1 MTRPLLQCSLSV
13 QDMYKRYTTCFCR
26 PPQRILSTKNTTSSF
41 DLEWNGVFVFKV
53 FLNFVSVME
62 REWKTKFSNL
72 FWHISGEP
80 TNGINRKKLGFSYNW
95 WAGGAQ
101 RGVGTRQKKQKV
113 GITKKKKSGWNK
125 ISTFLQIGF
134 DRFKKKSWLFR
145 GSNLPLVWK
154 AGKTLGTSGKSKIVN
169 QHFIYLFIQ
178 TILLACLNHKF
189 IWEKVVWL
197 AGGKGGPWESGGRGV
212 FTESIRAD
220 SLGREKAW
228 IIMLQ
233 SGRPASSCSCSSVL

>member
-26 PPQRILSTKNTTSSF
+26 PPQRILSTKKRNLQFSF
-41 DLEWNGVFVFKV
+41 GMERSICFKV

-62 REWKTKFSNL
+62 SEWKTKFSNL
-72 FWHISGEP
+72 FWHIQGSRP
-80 TNGINRKKLGFSYNW
+80 TGSKE
-95 WAGGAQ
+95 
-101 RGVGTRQKKQKV
+101 KV
-113 GITKKKKSGWNK
+113 GIFLQLVGRWRPKGGWDKTKKTKSLDYEEKKSGWNK

-134 DRFKKKSWLFR
+134 DRFKRKSWLFR
-145 GSNLPLVWK
+145 GSNLPLFWK

-169 QHFIYLFIQ
+169 QHFIYLLIQ

-197 AGGKGGPWESGGRGV
+197 AGGHGRAEAAV
-212 FTESIRAD
+212 FLPS
-220 SLGREKAW
+220 
-228 IIMLQ
+228 Q
-233 SGRPASSCSCSSVL
+233 SGRIH

>member
-26 PPQRILSTKNTTSSF
+26 PPQRILSTKNATSSF
-41 DLEWNGVFVFKV
+41 HLEWNGVFVLKCSWISY
-53 FLNFVSVME
+53 LSWKANE
-62 REWKTKFSNL
+62 RPNSLICFGIFQGSR
-72 FWHISGEP
+72 P
-80 TNGINRKKLGFSYNW
+80 TGS
-95 WAGGAQ
+95 
-101 RGVGTRQKKQKV
+101 TEKV
-113 GITKKKKSGWNK
+113 GIFLQLVGRWRPKGGWDKTKKEKVGFTKKKKSGWNK

-134 DRFKKKSWLFR
+134 DRFKKKSRLFR

-169 QHFIYLFIQ
+169 HHFIYLFIQ

-197 AGGKGGPWESGGRGV
+197 AGGGHGRAEAAV
-212 FTESIRAD
+212 FLPS
-220 SLGREKAW
+220 
-228 IIMLQ
+228 Q
-233 SGRPASSCSCSSVL
+233 SGRIH